1 MERRD
6 ANEGRMFTYTV
17 TSRSLGEVAV
27 SMTGETP
34 GESPV
39 PSRDV
44 SVYGNAMFRDDRQV
58 ARALRVL
65 LAPLH
70 LGDLWTDTGP
80 TDRAVELREEDGAAL
95 SSGERTMILA
105 AWAFWNGS
113 APTLRFD
120 ALFGLDNANTEALCS
135 LLVVLTQDEAA
146 IEEWIARSEGR
157 FIAGSRD
164 PWCP

>member
-1 MERRD
+1 M
-6 ANEGRMFTYTV
+6 YTI
-17 TSRSLGEVAV
+17 TSRALGEVAV

-34 GESPV
+34 GKSPV

-95 SSGERTMILA
+95 SSGERTMVLA

-120 ALFGLDNANTEALCS
+120 ALLRLDNANTEALCS

-157 FIAGSRD
+157 FIAGARD